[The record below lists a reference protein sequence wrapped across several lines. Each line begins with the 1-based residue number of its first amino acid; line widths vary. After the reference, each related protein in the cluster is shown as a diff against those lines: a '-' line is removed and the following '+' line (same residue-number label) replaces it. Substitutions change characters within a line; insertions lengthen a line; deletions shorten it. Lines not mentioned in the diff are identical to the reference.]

1 MGLFTQAEELSNTPE
16 HETSAGTGD
25 EITPTDNTPGDV
37 DNTPDHTPAGDPI
50 PADGGADSTTTG
62 ETTTTIDPLHTQLHT
77 ALVKL
82 DGRLANPDDLP
93 FNPDHLT
100 DEAAL
105 TQAIT
110 DLLATRPGLAARHV
124 TGDVGQGARGG
135 TTGPVDLI
143 ELMRRA

>member
-1 MGLFTQAEELSNTPE
+1 MGLFTQAEELNNTHE
-16 HETSAGTGD
+16 HETNGEIGA
-25 EITPTDNTPGDV
+25 EITPTDNTPGDA
-37 DNTPDHTPAGDPI
+37 DHTSDHTPAGDPI
-50 PADGGADSTTTG
+50 PADGGTDSTTTG
-62 ETTTTIDPLHTQLHT
+62 ETTTSVDPLHTRLHT

-93 FNPDHLT
+93 FNPEYLT

-105 TQAIT
+105 TEAIT
-110 DLLATRPGLAARHV
+110 ELLATRPGLAARHV

>member
-1 MGLFTQAEELSNTPE
+1 MGLFTQAEELNNTPE
-16 HETSAGTGD
+16 HETNGETGD

-37 DNTPDHTPAGDPI
+37 DHTPDHTPAGDAI
-50 PADGGADSTTTG
+50 PADGGADSTPEH
-62 ETTTTIDPLHTQLHT
+62 ETTTVDPLHTRLHT

-93 FNPDHLT
+93 FNPEYLT

-105 TQAIT
+105 TEAIT
-110 DLLATRPGLAARHV
+110 ELLATRPGLAARHV

-135 TTGPVDLI
+135 TAGPVDLI